1 MKVLSI
7 KEPYATLIKEQ
18 KKKVETRSWETN
30 YRGKIYIHA
39 SFTKM
44 NKESQELLNLLDVK
58 TLEYGAIICKCE
70 LTDCVYMT
78 KEYVENMKKNNYQE
92 YICGDYKEGRYAWIL
107 ENIKPL
113 NNPIKVKGHLGLWN
127 YYNEVEIMNLMQD
140 IKYGWVD
147 KEKKKHHEFETFSTD
162 YLLQSPK
169 QLIKSQIG
177 VCWDQVELE
186 RYYFKNTNL
195 EIKTF
200 FIINNDEGV
209 CPTHTF
215 LVYEKNNEFYWF
227 EHSWEKYRGIFK
239 YNNLDALLKDVKN
252 KFISDLENKSIL
264 NISLYEYPKVPSSL
278 NPLDYMNFVQN
289 SRRVYV

>member
-7 KEPYATLIKEQ
+7 KEPYAALIKEQ
-18 KKKVETRSWETN
+18 KKKVETRSWKTK
-30 YRGKIYIHA
+30 YRGEIYIHA
-39 SFTKM
+39 GLTKM
-44 NKESQELLNLLDVK
+44 NKESQKLLNLLDVK
-58 TLEYGAIICKCE
+58 TLEYGKIICKCE
-70 LTDCVYMT
+70 LIDCVYMT
-78 KEYVENMKKNNYQE
+78 KDYIENMKKNNYQE

-107 ENIKPL
+107 EDIKPL

-147 KEKKKHHEFETFSTD
+147 KEKKKHQDFETFATD

-200 FIINNDEGV
+200 FIINNDEGM

-239 YNNLDALLKDVKN
+239 YNSLESLLKDVKN
-252 KFISDLENKSIL
+252 KFISDLEDKSIL

-289 SRRVYV
+289 GRRVYV